1 MRKMLRGCFIGNINN
16 SIPSGATCTAYS
28 AAYSRVT
35 NQVSSGITPTPTY
48 DANGNQTTSTPALLT
63 WNALAQPIT
72 VNSTTATYD
81 ALGRM
86 VEKGLS
92 GTYTQFVYRPDGSL
106 MTLYSGAVVQTQFP
120 LPGGATAVYN
130 SSGLNYIRHTDWLGS
145 SRFATTWNHTV
156 YSKKAY
162 APFGETYN
170 EAGTAD
176 RSFTG
181 QDQDV
186 VTGSAGTGVYDFL
199 FRKYDPSAG
208 RWLSPDPAGW
218 QAVSPRHPQ
227 SLNRYAYVQNNPL
240 SLIDPF
246 RLDCVWENDDGK
258 VSVSTGDCPDSGP
271 GANGT
276 YINCDGC
283 VLNDGSATFDS
294 NGDLN
299 GYCTSGGC
307 NDGNGNPVAADPDAP
322 VFDAYGWYHPS
333 DGQAFASSVPI
344 ATDLENF
351 LLRPWSAGLLLP
363 MDDDTPV
370 GPAFTMSADLKKG
383 FVCLGLGGGVG
394 QRGLNG
400 GPLWGDTENS
410 RAILSGASVST
421 NLAGP
426 IGFQRIE
433 NADGA
438 LYGPTVGNPGA
449 SLAVTYSWCKSF

>member
-227 SLNRYAYVQNNPL
+227 SLNRYAYVENQPL
-240 SLIDPF
+240 NAVDP
-246 RLDCVWENDDGK
+246 LGLEYCISSD
-258 VSVSTGDCPDSGP
+258 
-271 GANGT
+271 
-276 YINCDGC
+276 
-283 VLNDGSATFDS
+283 
-294 NGDLN
+294 GDLYTN
-299 GYCTSGGC
+299 GSSNTTCPSGWKDAG
-307 NDGNGNPVAADPDAP
+307 AYLFQMQADTCPTCFIPPPPALSDFTDSLDALPNLGPD
-322 VFDAYGWYHPS
+322 V
-333 DGQAFASSVPI
+333 
-344 ATDLENF
+344 
-351 LLRPWSAGLLLP
+351 
-363 MDDDTPV
+363 
-370 GPAFTMSADLKKG
+370 
-383 FVCLGLGGGVG
+383 
-394 QRGLNG
+394 
-400 GPLWGDTENS
+400 
-410 RAILSGASVST
+410 
-421 NLAGP
+421 
-426 IGFQRIE
+426 
-433 NADGA
+433 
-438 LYGPTVGNPGA
+438 NPGA
-449 SLAVTYSWCKSF
+449 PK